1 MTAADLVAGARALI
15 KPLTGHTP
23 GEWEMSV
30 THPTNAC
37 ANVWCGYTDVA
48 TLYSGEGDVPQPADD
63 EPWGPQP
70 IRDANAR
77 LTAAAPALRDTV
89 AALADLADALTQRI
103 EVLEA
108 ALAACA
114 DDFEDWIHRRGGA
127 MRGAYETPS
136 QPCPYCGAECEA
148 DWCDVGVGMVQVGP
162 YVCMDCMAS
171 EASAYGDHG
180 SRSDFDPS
188 TGWYRPG
195 SPLDD
200 LANQDEDGKPIS
212 WQEADTRYRA
222 EHGVPARYRPGFG
235 YGPKGHVK

>member
-37 ANVWCGYTDVA
+37 ANVRCGYTDVA
-48 TLYSGEGDVPQPADD
+48 TLYGGDSDVPQPADD

-103 EVLEA
+103 DALEA
-108 ALAACA
+108 ALRFYI
-114 DDFEDWIHRRGGA
+114 DPDNWLIGG
-127 MRGAYETPS
+127 
-136 QPCPYCGAECEA
+136 
-148 DWCDVGVGMVQVGP
+148 
-162 YVCMDCMAS
+162 
-171 EASAYGDHG
+171 
-180 SRSDFDPS
+180 
-188 TGWYRPG
+188 
-195 SPLDD
+195 PLDGD
-200 LANQDEDGKPIS
+200 SPNYTGGPGRDALQADEVA
-212 WQEADTRYRA
+212 Q
-222 EHGVPARYRPGFG
+222 
-235 YGPKGHVK
+235 

>member
-103 EVLEA
+103 E
-108 ALAACA
+108 ALMSFSRPFA
-114 DDFEDWIHRRGGA
+114 DALDIECDFMTPPAPFEDGFDVRARARAVIL
-127 MRGAYETPS
+127 
-136 QPCPYCGAECEA
+136 A
-148 DWCDVGVGMVQVGP
+148 DEVAQ
-162 YVCMDCMAS
+162 
-171 EASAYGDHG
+171 
-180 SRSDFDPS
+180 
-188 TGWYRPG
+188 
-195 SPLDD
+195 
-200 LANQDEDGKPIS
+200 
-212 WQEADTRYRA
+212 
-222 EHGVPARYRPGFG
+222 
-235 YGPKGHVK
+235 

>member
-77 LTAAAPALRDTV
+77 LTAAAPVMRDTV
-89 AALADLADALTQRI
+89 AALADLADAQARRI
-103 EVLEA
+103 EALMSFSRPFADALDIECDFMTPPAPFEDGFDVRARARA
-108 ALAACA
+108 ALQA
-114 DDFEDWIHRRGGA
+114 DEVA
-127 MRGAYETPS
+127 P
-136 QPCPYCGAECEA
+136 
-148 DWCDVGVGMVQVGP
+148 
-162 YVCMDCMAS
+162 
-171 EASAYGDHG
+171 
-180 SRSDFDPS
+180 
-188 TGWYRPG
+188 
-195 SPLDD
+195 
-200 LANQDEDGKPIS
+200 
-212 WQEADTRYRA
+212 
-222 EHGVPARYRPGFG
+222 
-235 YGPKGHVK
+235 